1 MSSSIALRIDQLS
14 KCYRL
19 YNHPKDR
26 LKQFVVPRLQRLIG
40 HPPAAYF
47 REFWALHDVSLAI
60 KQGETVGIIGRN
72 GSGKSTLLQ
81 LLCGTL
87 TPTTGSIDVHGRIAA
102 LLELGAGFHPEFTG
116 RENVYMNGALL
127 GLTREEINE
136 RFDDIAAF
144 AEIGD
149 LLDQPV
155 KTYSSGMY
163 VRLAFAV
170 IAHVRA
176 DILVI
181 DEALAVGDAFFVQK
195 CMRFLRSFRE
205 TGTIILVTHDT
216 GAVINLCTRAM
227 WLDHGKIQ
235 MEGSPKS
242 VCQAYLASHYQSKP
256 GPVSDPTEPSAKAA
270 LPPSRPPKDHRLAF
284 INQSIQRNDLEVFQF
299 DPTASSFGNGVARVV
314 HAELLDEDGKPLAWV
329 VGGERVTVRIRV
341 RALQNIM
348 APIIGFV
355 VQDRLGQVLFGDNTY
370 LTYRDHP
377 LAVCEDGE
385 IEGRFTFQMPIL
397 PVGDYPLAV
406 AVAEGTQAEHVQHH
420 WMHEALIIRSHASS
434 VSTGLVGLPMLDISM
449 QVLRA
454 VA

>member
-1 MSSSIALRIDQLS
+1 MSSSIALRTDQLS

-19 YNHPKDR
+19 YGHPKDR
-26 LKQFVVPRLQRLIG
+26 LKQFFVPRLQRMIG
-40 HPPAAYF
+40 QIPTHYF
-47 REFWALHDVSLAI
+47 REFWALQDVSLTI
-60 KQGETVGIIGRN
+60 ERGETVGIIGRN

-87 TPTTGSIDVHGRIAA
+87 TPTAGSIDVNGRVAA

-127 GLTREEINE
+127 GLTREEIDE

-149 LLDQPV
+149 LLDQAV

-216 GAVINLCTRAM
+216 GAVINFCTRAM
-227 WLDHGKIQ
+227 WLDRGKVQ

-242 VCQAYLASHYQSKP
+242 VCQAYLACQYQSKP
-256 GPVSDPTEPSAKAA
+256 GHISDPAGTSTNAA
-270 LPPSRPPKDHRLAF
+270 PPSSQPPKDQRLDF
-284 INQSIQRNDLEVFQF
+284 INQSTQRNDLEVFKF

-329 VGGERVTVRIRV
+329 VGGECVTVRVRV
-341 RALQNIM
+341 RALQNIA

-377 LAVCEDGE
+377 LGVCQDGE
-385 IEGRFTFQMPIL
+385 IEGRFTFHMPIL

-406 AVAEGTQAEHVQHH
+406 AVADGTQAEHIQHH

>member
-1 MSSSIALRIDQLS
+1 MSSSIALRTDQLS

-19 YNHPKDR
+19 YDHPKDR
-26 LKQFVVPRLQRLIG
+26 LKQFFVPRLQQMVG
-40 HPPAAYF
+40 GVPTHYF
-47 REFWALHDVSLAI
+47 REFWALRDVALNVER
-60 KQGETVGIIGRN
+60 GETVGIIGRN

-87 TPTTGSIDVHGRIAA
+87 TPTAGTIDVNGQIAA

-127 GLTREEINE
+127 GMTRNEIDE

-144 AEIGD
+144 AEIGE

-216 GAVINLCTRAM
+216 GAVVSFCTRAL
-227 WLDHGKIQ
+227 WLDCGKIQ
-235 MEGSPKS
+235 MDGSPKS
-242 VCQAYLASHYQSKP
+242 VCQAYLASRYNSKLSLSFDHGEAP
-256 GPVSDPTEPSAKAA
+256 ACAEHQTLQPS
-270 LPPSRPPKDHRLAF
+270 KDQRLDF
-284 INQSIQRNDLEVFQF
+284 INQSIQRNDLEVFKF
-299 DPTASSFGNGVARVV
+299 DPAASSFGNGVARIV
-314 HAELLDEDGKPLAWV
+314 HVGLFEEYGAPLAWV
-329 VGGERVTVRIRV
+329 VGGERVIIRIRV
-341 RALQNIM
+341 KALQDVS

-370 LTYRDHP
+370 LTYRDRP
-377 LAVCEDGE
+377 LSVQLGE
-385 IEGRFTFQMPIL
+385 EVEGQFTFQMPIL
-397 PVGDYPLAV
+397 PVGEYPLAV
-406 AVAEGTQAEHVQHH
+406 AVADGTQMEHVQHH
-420 WMHEALIIRSHASS
+420 WIHDALVIRSHASS
-434 VSTGLVGLPMLDISM
+434 TSTGLVGLPMQDISM